1 MRTFIAACV
10 VAGIIAVGAAIVLD
24 NFVQESSKPPSRA
37 PAARGFSTG
46 RLNPDRQAR
55 VGSK

>member
-24 NFVQESSKPPSRA
+24 NFVQQSSSTAFARPS
-37 PAARGFSTG
+37 ST
-46 RLNPDRQAR
+46 RL
-55 VGSK
+55 